1 MLMIMVIMMII
12 MVVYQEDRIYNTDHN
27 HSHLLCIIIHY
38 LLFVDTSYTA
48 PTSFMLLELL
58 SGSVMHCIKLTARL
72 LIHSLINCAYSYLH
86 LPRSWCIGSKS
97 DASWCHLASYLRW
110 ALSYLSFSS
119 SSIISI
125 IIILYIYISVHPCIH
140 LWFLPPIYRSIHHNY
155 HPSIYY
161 PLLSCI
167 SHVYLSIIH
176 HSYHLSIDLSKRHH
190 LPLHYGSSVRSAL
203 PGMLSDPKGAIWRSI
218 KVGSFQ

>member
-1 MLMIMVIMMII
+1 MRMIMVIMMMLMIIVIMMII
-12 MVVYQEDRIYNTDHN
+12 MVVYQEDRIYHTDHN

-58 SGSVMHCIKLTARL
+58 SGSVMHCIRLAAIL
-72 LIHSLINCAYSYLH
+72 LIHSVINCAYLH

-125 IIILYIYISVHPCIH
+125 IIILYISPPMYPSIINFDFFHPSIH
-140 LWFLPPIYRSIHHNY
+140 PSIHHNY
-155 HPSIYY
+155 HPSIYN

-167 SHVYLSIIH
+167 YHVYLSIIH
-176 HSYHLSIDLSKRHH
+176 HSYHLSI
-190 LPLHYGSSVRSAL
+190 Y
-203 PGMLSDPKGAIWRSI
+203 RSI
-218 KVGSFQ
+218 QKASPSITLRVIC